1 MALRVRGA
9 RLADCA
15 AITGLHVASWRDA
28 YRDILSADFLAGPV
42 EEKLASH
49 WQAALGGRRRGGA
62 LLVAIAAR
70 QMAGFAAVWRE
81 GDNCH
86 VDNLHV
92 RPGLRGAG
100 IGRALLGF
108 AAQRMHDQGA
118 QTADL
123 WVFAANH
130 GALRFYLA
138 LGGEV
143 GPVVLRET
151 HGQLVPERR
160 VTWPSLRGL
169 VAACAR

>member
-108 AAQRMHDQGA
+108 AAQRLQDQGA
-118 QTADL
+118 VTADL
-123 WVFAANH
+123 WVFAANQ
-130 GALRFYLA
+130 GALRFYLS
-138 LGGEV
+138 LGAEV
-143 GPVVLRET
+143 DAPTQRET
-151 HGQLVPERR
+151 FGQVVIDRR
-160 VTWPSLRGL
+160 VHWPSITTLIS
-169 VAACAR
+169 ACAR

>member
-9 RLADCA
+9 RMADSA
-15 AITGLHVASWRDA
+15 AITDLHVASWRDA
-28 YRDILSADFLAGPV
+28 YRDILPADFLAGPV
-42 EEKLASH
+42 EQNLAAH
-49 WQAALGGRRRGGA
+49 WQAALGDRRRTTA
-62 LLVAIAAR
+62 VLVAIAAR

-86 VDNLHV
+86 IDNLHV

-118 QTADL
+118 ETADL
-123 WVFAANH
+123 WVFAANQ
-130 GALRFYLA
+130 GALRFYLG

-151 HGQLVPERR
+151 YGQRLPERR
-160 VTWPSLRGL
+160 VHWPSIRGL